1 MGVLFRV
8 LDTSPPPSEES
19 PAPTPRE
26 SAGVAVVFGTTGDP
40 FGAAFLSQLAD
51 LCAQQGW
58 RLIQYDCGGKPDV
71 QEGQV
76 VDFLSNETADVAVLY
91 AVGEQEAAAAQVKA
105 LRERC
110 GVITVGRRV
119 APSARRYVDVHVGGA
134 ENGAASALGGYLN
147 ESRLKGGEVL
157 LLMDL
162 PDEESGARKRA
173 FSAEGVA
180 VLDENYTWGDKIYA
194 ERYLETGL
202 DRFHEADA
210 IVCASRHGT
219 RGSLNTLR
227 QRELREKIKI
237 LSLTYDPSLDDDL
250 ALGDLDAA
258 AALSPKEAA
267 EATVGLLPKVAKGE
281 KVEET
286 VLEYHVLTPENINET
301 DLGY

>member
-1 MGVLFRV
+1 M
-8 LDTSPPPSEES
+8 
-19 PAPTPRE
+19 
-26 SAGVAVVFGTTGDP
+26 
-40 FGAAFLSQLAD
+40 
-51 LCAQQGW
+51 
-58 RLIQYDCGGKPDV
+58 
-71 QEGQV
+71 
-76 VDFLSNETADVAVLY
+76 
-91 AVGEQEAAAAQVKA
+91 
-105 LRERC
+105 
-110 GVITVGRRV
+110 
-119 APSARRYVDVHVGGA
+119 
-134 ENGAASALGGYLN
+134 
-147 ESRLKGGEVL
+147 
-157 LLMDL
+157 
-162 PDEESGARKRA
+162 
-173 FSAEGVA
+173 
-180 VLDENYTWGDKIYA
+180 LDENYTWGDKIYA

-202 DRFHEADA
+202 DRFPEADA